1 MNLDFGLTGVEGIY
15 WGILENRLELV
26 SLDQIMNMISK
37 LNIFPTILII
47 TKLLFL
53 CSSSEFLKQNLW
65 IFKSG
70 FWLNVFISQVIQ
82 L

>member
-1 MNLDFGLTGVEGIY
+1 MNLNFGLTGEAGIY
-15 WGILENRLELV
+15 RGVLQKRLELV
-26 SLDQIMNMISK
+26 SLDQIMNMTSK
-37 LNIFPTILII
+37 SNIFPTILII